1 MDWDD
6 IIDPKVA
13 VAVAVTAAVTSKPV
27 RNALRKGAVYGMAG
41 LLVAKDRF
49 SAAAGA
55 FAQGAQ
61 QAAASAKNA
70 AEDLAES
77 ATQPAE

>member
-6 IIDPKVA
+6 IVDPKVA

-41 LLVAKDRF
+41 LLVAKDRL

-55 FAQGAQ
+55 FAEGAQ
-61 QAAASAKNA
+61 QAAAATKSA
-70 AEDLAES
+70 AEDLTES
-77 ATQPAE
+77 ARQSAE